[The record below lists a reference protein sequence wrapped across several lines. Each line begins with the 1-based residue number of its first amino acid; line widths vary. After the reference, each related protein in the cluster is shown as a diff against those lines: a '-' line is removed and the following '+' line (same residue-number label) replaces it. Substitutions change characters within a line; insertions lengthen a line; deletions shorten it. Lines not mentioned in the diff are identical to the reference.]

1 MPTHTLL
8 RLRRATVALAAST
21 LVLGCGSADSSADA
35 SGAQLGD
42 AAASSAS
49 TPWTGTF
56 GASSST
62 TMDDGSELRLTRTLR
77 VDASSLLYEE
87 VGTSIAGGNSLTMH
101 VRCRANDFDASSA
114 EIVVP
119 ARCYFSL
126 RAWADSMAAPAG
138 AWDSFSYVRAGDR
151 WSGRNA
157 SGAFELERGVPQP

>member
-1 MPTHTLL
+1 MITHTLL
-8 RLRRATVALAAST
+8 HLRPATAALVAST
-21 LVLGCGSADSSADA
+21 LVLGCGSADSSVDT

-42 AAASSAS
+42 ATASIAS

-56 GASSST
+56 GDSSST

-77 VDASSLLYEE
+77 VDANSLLFEE
-87 VGTSIAGGNSLTMH
+87 VGTSIAAENSLTMH
-101 VRCRANDFDASSA
+101 VRCRANDFDVSD

-119 ARCYFSL
+119 AQCYFSL

-138 AWDSFSYVRAGDR
+138 AWDSFSYVRNGDR
-151 WSGRNA
+151 WNGRNA